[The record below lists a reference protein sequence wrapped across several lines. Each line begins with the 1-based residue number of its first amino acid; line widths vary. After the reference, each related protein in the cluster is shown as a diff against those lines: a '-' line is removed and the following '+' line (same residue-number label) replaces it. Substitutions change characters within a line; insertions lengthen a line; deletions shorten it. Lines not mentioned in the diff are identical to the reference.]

1 MGWTNRKIIM
11 NVVQMKIN
19 IIINDIR
26 KIAEEIEN
34 LKKRVSDLE
43 LEEIS
48 INMKDKYGRNENEKD
63 NN

>member
-1 MGWTNRKIIM
+1 MGWAKRKIIM
-11 NVVQMKIN
+11 NVTQMKIN

-48 INMKDKYGRNENEKD
+48 INMKDKYGRNENEK
-63 NN
+63 NNN

>member
-1 MGWTNRKIIM
+1 M